1 MMSGSSNAYSSLIQK
16 LDQFIRKYYTNE
28 MIRGAIFSAIYI
40 LVFFQAI
47 NVVEYYFYLP
57 TYLRKILFFGFIF
70 SSVLLI
76 INLIVKPL
84 MSYYRLG
91 KVISH
96 EQASLI
102 IGQHF
107 AEVKDKL
114 LNILQLKKL
123 ETLDDYSLVNASI
136 NQKITELKPI
146 SFSNAI
152 DLNQNKRYLK
162 YLLPPLLLFVGII
175 IAAPNI
181 IKQGTKRLYYNDTAF
196 EKEAPFKF
204 ELKNKLLQALQY
216 ENFVIQATTSGD
228 VMPSEMYVEI
238 EGNSYKMRQTEKN
251 NFEYELINLQK
262 KISFQLAANG
272 FRSKVFL
279 LDVIAKPL
287 IKGFEI
293 SADYPA
299 YIGKPD
305 EVLENVGDLNVPAGT
320 RLSWKIKTQNTTAIQ
335 FLLGD
340 SLMAATSKT
349 QDLYT
354 FSKQFLNSNSYTI
367 KLSGEAIKNADSLSY
382 NISVVPDL
390 YPQIEVAEKRDSI
403 NDSYFYY
410 LGNIADDYGIKRLT
424 FNFQLKRE
432 NTEDA
437 DVNKSI
443 DIVYNPGTASAFQY
457 YWNIADLGIKPG
469 DKMTYYFEVWDNDAV
484 YGSKSSKSSLLTF
497 NMPTT
502 SELQKELEKG
512 NKEIKDD
519 LKKSMKDA
527 KDLKNKMQELQEKL
541 LEKKNLNWEDKKN
554 INDVLS
560 KQKELEKQLQELKEK
575 FNQNIQKKEDYT
587 KQNEAIKEK
596 QKQLQEL
603 FNAVMNDDM
612 KKLYDK
618 LQKML
623 EDIQK
628 KDAIEKMDD
637 MKQQNE
643 KAEKELDR
651 MLELFKK
658 LELQQKMEQT
668 IDKLEKLA
676 EKQEQLAKESEQK
689 NADSKDLKEKQEKLN
704 EEMKQAQKDLQDIEK
719 LSKEN
724 DAKADTKDAQEDL
737 DKAEQDMKDAAD
749 DLQKQDGKKAAGNQK
764 SAAQNMKS
772 AAQKLSKKKAAMEQE
787 ESEEDMQALRQ
798 LLKNILSLSFDQ
810 EKLIDAV
817 KAININNPKY
827 PDLIKEQQ
835 RIRENSLM
843 VQDSLYALSKRVFQ
857 IKSFV
862 TKQITDINKHLGMA
876 ISDMAERNTYK
887 AAGNQQFVMT
897 ALNNLALMLS
907 ETQQEMQQQ
916 MSDGD
921 PKDGPPKMCKQCK
934 KPGSGMPKLSQMQKQ
949 LGDKITQLAEQ
960 MKKDGKGEKSG
971 QQSPGKQYSKEFAEM
986 AAQQSE
992 MRRMLEKLNSEE
1004 NKDGKGSLG
1013 NLNKTLQQMEQN
1025 ETDLVNKR
1033 ISTEM
1038 LKRQQEITVRLLEAE
1053 KAQRERDE
1061 KPERESSTG
1070 KELERKMPPSLENYL
1085 KQQKSISDIYK
1096 TVPPTLKPFYKSV
1109 SEKYFKSLSETK

>member
-1 MMSGSSNAYSSLIQK
+1 MTENSNAYNSLIQK

-57 TYLRKILFFGFIF
+57 GYLRKILFFGFIL
-70 SSVLLI
+70 SSIILVANLFFRPLL
-76 INLIVKPL
+76 
-84 MSYYRLG
+84 SYYNLG

-102 IGQHF
+102 IGNHF

-123 ETLDDYSLVNASI
+123 ETLSDYSLVNASI
-136 NQKITELKPI
+136 NQKISELRLI

-152 DLNQNKRYLK
+152 DLNQNKKYLK
-162 YLLPPLLLFVGII
+162 YLMPPLLLFVGII

-204 ELKNKLLQALQY
+204 QLKNKALQTLQY
-216 ENFVIQATTSGD
+216 ENFLIEATTTGD
-228 VMPSEMYVEI
+228 VMPSEMYLEI
-238 EGNSYKMRQTEKN
+238 DGNSYKMRQTEKN

-262 KISFQLAANG
+262 NMSFHLSANG
-272 FRSKVFL
+272 FRSKTFSI
-279 LDVIAKPL
+279 DVLAKPIL
-287 IKGFEI
+287 KSFEI
-293 SADYPA
+293 AADYPA
-299 YIGKPD
+299 YTGKQD
-305 EVLENVGDLNVPAGT
+305 EILQNTGDVNIPAGT
-320 RLSWKIKTQNTTAIQ
+320 KLTWKIKTQNTSGIKFQ
-335 FLLGD
+335 IGD
-340 SLMAATSKT
+340 SIVSASSKGEDVFDFSKT
-349 QDLYT
+349 FFT
-354 FSKQFLNSNSYTI
+354 SSSYII
-367 KLSGEAIKNADSLSY
+367 KLSGETIQNADSISY
-382 NISVVPDL
+382 SIGVSPDL
-390 YPQIEVAEKRDSI
+390 YPQIEVTEKRDSI

-410 LGNIADDYGIKRLT
+410 LGNISDDYGIKKLT

-437 DVNKSI
+437 DINKSI
-443 DIVYNPGTASAFQY
+443 EVPYNPGTASAFQY
-457 YWNIADLGIKPG
+457 FWSITELGIKPG
-469 DKMTYYFEVWDNDAV
+469 DKMTYYFEVWDNDGV
-484 YGSKSSKSSLLTF
+484 FGSKSSKSSLMTF
-497 NMPTT
+497 SMPSA
-502 SELQKELEKG
+502 SELQKELDKG

-519 LKKSMKDA
+519 LKQSMKDA
-527 KDLKNKMQELQEKL
+527 KDLKNKMKELQEKL
-541 LEKKNLNWEDKKN
+541 LEKKNLGWEDKKN
-554 INDVLS
+554 INDLLN

-575 FNQNIQKKEDYT
+575 FNQNAQKKEDYT

-603 FNAVMNDDM
+603 FNAVMNDEM
-612 KKLYDK
+612 KQLYDK

-623 EDIQK
+623 ENIQK
-628 KDAIEKMDD
+628 KDAIEKMDN
-637 MKQQNE
+637 MKEQNE

-676 EKQEQLAKESEQK
+676 EKQEELAKQSEQK
-689 NADSKDLKEKQEKLN
+689 NADTKDLKEKQEKLN
-704 EEMKQAQKDLQDIEK
+704 EQMKEAKKDLQDIEK

-724 DAKADTKDAQEDL
+724 DSKADTKDAQEDL
-737 DKAEQDMKDAAD
+737 DKAEQDMKDAES
-749 DLQKQDGKKAAGNQK
+749 DLQKQDGKKASGNQK

-787 ESEEDMQALRQ
+787 ENEEDMQALRQ

-817 KAININNPKY
+817 KTTNINNPKY
-827 PDLIKEQQ
+827 PDLLKEQQ

-876 ISDMAERNTYK
+876 LNDMQDRNTYK

-916 MSDGD
+916 MSDSD

-960 MKKDGKGEKSG
+960 MKKDGKGEKPG

-986 AAQQSE
+986 AAQQAE

-1025 ETDLVNKR
+1025 ETELVNKR
-1033 ISTEM
+1033 ITAEM

-1061 KPERESSTG
+1061 KPERESNTG

-1109 SEKYFKSLSETK
+1109 SEKYFKKLSETK